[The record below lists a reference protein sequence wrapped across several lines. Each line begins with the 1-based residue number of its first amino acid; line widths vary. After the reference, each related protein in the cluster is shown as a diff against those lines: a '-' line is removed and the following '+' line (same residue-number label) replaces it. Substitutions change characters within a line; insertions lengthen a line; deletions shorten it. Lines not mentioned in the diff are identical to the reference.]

1 MFTPGTD
8 NPTTRCIHLRIHVCT
23 HRHHAERG
31 CCHNSFR
38 RILTVVVSRGH
49 RCMPRSKNRL
59 FDGGLLRHHASR
71 FAAIMLAVLVVT
83 LWAAVPTPVSASAT
97 RLTDLP
103 STWVDDRGQ
112 PFDLRSMYGR
122 TVVLSMAYA
131 TCHRV
136 CPRTVDYLR
145 RLQNEFDSRGVSA
158 EFLVIGY
165 DPDSDDVAAWRQ
177 YRRTRHLTRT
187 NWHFL
192 VGARADVEQVAR
204 QLGFEFWKMDQHV
217 IHNGRV
223 VRFDQRGVVVSSD
236 AVSGL

>member
-1 MFTPGTD
+1 
-8 NPTTRCIHLRIHVCT
+8 
-23 HRHHAERG
+23 
-31 CCHNSFR
+31 
-38 RILTVVVSRGH
+38 
-49 RCMPRSKNRL
+49 MPRNNSRR

-71 FAAIMLAVLVVT
+71 SAAIVVAILVIT

-97 RLTDLP
+97 RLTELP
-103 STWVDDRGQ
+103 AAWLDDRGQ
-112 PFDLRSMYGR
+112 PFDLRSMYGH

-136 CPRTVDYLR
+136 CPLTIDYLR
-145 RLQNEFDSRGVSA
+145 RLQNEFDSRGVHA

-165 DPDSDDVAAWRQ
+165 DPDADDVAAWRQ
-177 YRRTRHLTRT
+177 YRRTRHLTRS

-217 IHNGRV
+217 IHDARV
-223 VRFDQRGVVVSSD
+223 VRFDQRGVLVSSD
-236 AVSGL
+236 TVSGL